1 MYTKINEKDS
11 AMKLGAIYS
20 KEKTTFTLF
29 SPVADSVFVI
39 FYDKGND
46 SAETGRLE
54 MMRGEGELRS
64 IFSATAE
71 GNLDGVYYTYEVH
84 TADGTF
90 SSHDPYARACGVNGH
105 RSMVIDLSKTNP
117 DGFADEDRPKL
128 ADPMSMV
135 ITEVSIADVSAGA
148 SAHSRYPGKFKA
160 RACGVNGHRSMVI
173 DLSKT
178 NPDGFADED
187 RPKLA
192 DPMSM
197 VITEVSIADVSAGA
211 SAHSRYPGK
220 FKAFT
225 EDKTLSYFKD
235 MGVTHLQLMP
245 SYDFASIDESDSLK
259 EQYNWGYDPYNYNV
273 PEGSYSTDP
282 FNGAVRVREYKE
294 MVHSIHEAG
303 LGVIMDVVYNH
314 TFNVHDSCFYKTAGN
329 YFYRMLDAA
338 KYSDASACGNEIASE
353 KPMVRKY
360 IIDSLCYWA
369 SEYHIDGFRFDLMG
383 VLDIETLNEARKA
396 LLKIN
401 PDIIMYGEGWTG
413 GESTLPESERGMKI
427 NAPRTPGIGMF
438 SDDIRDAV
446 KGHVFYMDELGFV
459 NGAADRGEELKQAV
473 TCAKW
478 AKSPMQSINYLSCH
492 DNYTLWDRFII
503 SNSHE
508 SEEMRIRMNKL
519 AAAILFTAQ
528 GIPFFLHGEEFART
542 KISEADGAPVEN
554 SYCSPLSVNAID
566 YDRAEQ
572 FSDLKAY
579 YKGLI
584 ALRRAHKSFYLDT
597 VDEIKK
603 SVHFMDNMPD
613 GVVAYTIDNDTEKV
627 FVAYNAGKNK
637 ITIKLADALW
647 EVLADES
654 SAGDKALYTI
664 KDQAI
669 IPGVSCLVA
678 VSKC

>member
-1 MYTKINEKDS
+1 
-11 AMKLGAIYS
+11 MKLGAIYS

-46 SAETGRLE
+46 SEETGRLE
-54 MMRGEGELRS
+54 MMRGEGELSS
-64 IFSATAE
+64 IFSAVAE
-71 GNLDGVYYTYEVH
+71 GDLDGVYYTYEVH
-84 TADGTF
+84 TPDGVF
-90 SSHDPYARACGVNGH
+90 CSHDPYAKACGVNGH
-105 RSMVIDLSKTNP
+105 RSMVIDLAKTNP

-128 ADPMSMV
+128 VDPMSMV
-135 ITEVSIADVSAGA
+135 ITEVSIADVSAAA
-148 SAHSRYPGKFKA
+148 SAHS
-160 RACGVNGHRSMVI
+160 
-173 DLSKT
+173 L
-178 NPDGFADED
+178 
-187 RPKLA
+187 
-192 DPMSM
+192 
-197 VITEVSIADVSAGA
+197 
-211 SAHSRYPGK
+211 YPGK

-225 EDKTLSYFKD
+225 EDKTISYFKD

-245 SYDFASIDESDSLK
+245 SYDFASIDESDTLK

-282 FNGAVRVREYKE
+282 FDGAVRVREYKE

-329 YFYRMLDAA
+329 YFYRMDSSDAT

-383 VLDIETLNEARKA
+383 VLDIETLNEAREA

-413 GESTLPESERGMKI
+413 GDSALPESERGMKI
-427 NAPRTPGIGMF
+427 NAPKTPGIGMF
-438 SDDIRDAV
+438 SDDIRDVV

-459 NGAADRGEELKQAV
+459 NGALDRSDELKQAV
-473 TCAKW
+473 VCPRW

-508 SEEMRIRMNKL
+508 SEELRIRMNKL
-519 AAAILFTAQ
+519 AASILFTAQ

-572 FSDLKAY
+572 FAELRAY

-584 ALRRAHKSFYLDT
+584 ALRRAHKAFYLDT
-597 VDEIKK
+597 IDEIKK
-603 SVHFMDNMPD
+603 SVHFMDDMPD
-613 GVVAYTIDNDTEKV
+613 GVVAYTIDTDTEKL
-627 FVAYNAGKNK
+627 FVAYNACKNK
-637 ITIKLADALW
+637 ITIKLSDALW

-654 SAGDKALYTI
+654 AAGDKALYTI

-669 IPGVSCLVA
+669 IPAVSCLVA
-678 VSKC
+678 VCKC

>member
-11 AMKLGAIYS
+11 IMKLGAIYS

-46 SAETGRLE
+46 STETGRLE

-117 DGFADEDRPKL
+117 YGFADEDRPKL

-135 ITEVSIADVSAGA
+135 ITEVSV
-148 SAHSRYPGKFKA
+148 
-160 RACGVNGHRSMVI
+160 
-173 DLSKT
+173 
-178 NPDGFADED
+178 
-187 RPKLA
+187 
-192 DPMSM
+192 
-197 VITEVSIADVSAGA
+197 ADVSAGA

-413 GESTLPESERGMKI
+413 GESTLPEPERGMKI

-508 SEEMRIRMNKL
+508 SEEIRIRMNKL

-603 SVHFMDNMPD
+603 SVHFMDDMPD

>member
-11 AMKLGAIYS
+11 IMKLGAIYS

-46 SAETGRLE
+46 STETGRLE

-84 TADGTF
+84 TSDGTF

-105 RSMVIDLSKTNP
+105 RSMVIDLSKTDP

-135 ITEVSIADVSAGA
+135 ITEVSV
-148 SAHSRYPGKFKA
+148 
-160 RACGVNGHRSMVI
+160 
-173 DLSKT
+173 
-178 NPDGFADED
+178 
-187 RPKLA
+187 
-192 DPMSM
+192 
-197 VITEVSIADVSAGA
+197 ADVSAGA

-314 TFNVHDSCFYKTAGN
+314 TFNVQDSCFYKTAGN

-413 GESTLPESERGMKI
+413 GESTLPESARGMKI

-603 SVHFMDNMPD
+603 SIHFMDDMPD

>member
-46 SAETGRLE
+46 STETGRLE

-105 RSMVIDLSKTNP
+105 RSMVIDLSKTDP

-135 ITEVSIADVSAGA
+135 ITEVSIVDVSAGA
-148 SAHSRYPGKFKA
+148 SAHS
-160 RACGVNGHRSMVI
+160 M
-173 DLSKT
+173 
-178 NPDGFADED
+178 
-187 RPKLA
+187 
-192 DPMSM
+192 
-197 VITEVSIADVSAGA
+197 
-211 SAHSRYPGK
+211 YPGK

-353 KPMVRKY
+353 KPIVRKY

-413 GESTLPESERGMKI
+413 GESTLPELERGMKI

-603 SVHFMDNMPD
+603 SVHFMDDMPD
-613 GVVAYTIDNDTEKV
+613 GVVAYTIDSDTEKV

-647 EVLADES
+647 EVLADEA

>member
-1 MYTKINEKDS
+1 MWSWE
-11 AMKLGAIYS
+11 S
-20 KEKTTFTLF
+20 KE
-29 SPVADSVFVI
+29 
-39 FYDKGND
+39 
-46 SAETGRLE
+46 
-54 MMRGEGELRS
+54 ELH
-64 IFSATAE
+64 
-71 GNLDGVYYTYEVH
+71 GVYYDYLITRNDEEVRS
-84 TADGTF
+84 A
-90 SSHDPYARACGVNGH
+90 DPYAKACGVNGL
-105 RSMVIDLSKTNP
+105 RSMAVNLKKTNP
-117 DGFADEDRPKL
+117 KGWEKDQAPEEGPERIVYELHVKEFSWDKAGGFPEEYR
-128 ADPMSMV
+128 
-135 ITEVSIADVSAGA
+135 
-148 SAHSRYPGKFKA
+148 GK
-160 RACGVNGHRSMVI
+160 
-173 DLSKT
+173 
-178 NPDGFADED
+178 
-187 RPKLA
+187 
-192 DPMSM
+192 
-197 VITEVSIADVSAGA
+197 
-211 SAHSRYPGK
+211 Y
-220 FKAFT
+220 KAFT
-225 EDKTLSYFKD
+225 CRHTTLNGDGIHPTGLDYLKEL
-235 MGVTHLQLMP
+235 GVTHIQIMP
-245 SYDFASIDESDSLK
+245 MYDYGSVNEAGEDTEF
-259 EQYNWGYDPYNYNV
+259 NWGYDPINYNV

-508 SEEMRIRMNKL
+508 SEEIRIRMNKL

-603 SVHFMDNMPD
+603 SVHFMDDMPD

-647 EVLADES
+647 EVLADEA

>member
-11 AMKLGAIYS
+11 IMKLGAIYS

-46 SAETGRLE
+46 STETGRLE

-105 RSMVIDLSKTNP
+105 RSMVIDLSKTDP

-135 ITEVSIADVSAGA
+135 ITEVSV
-148 SAHSRYPGKFKA
+148 
-160 RACGVNGHRSMVI
+160 
-173 DLSKT
+173 
-178 NPDGFADED
+178 
-187 RPKLA
+187 
-192 DPMSM
+192 
-197 VITEVSIADVSAGA
+197 ADVSAGA

-353 KPMVRKY
+353 KPIVRKY

-413 GESTLPESERGMKI
+413 GESTLPELERGMKI

-603 SVHFMDNMPD
+603 SVHFMDDMPD
-613 GVVAYTIDNDTEKV
+613 GVVAYTIDSDTEKV

>member
-11 AMKLGAIYS
+11 IMKLGAIYS

-84 TADGTF
+84 TSDGTF

-105 RSMVIDLSKTNP
+105 RSMVIDLSKTDP

-135 ITEVSIADVSAGA
+135 ITEVSV
-148 SAHSRYPGKFKA
+148 
-160 RACGVNGHRSMVI
+160 
-173 DLSKT
+173 
-178 NPDGFADED
+178 
-187 RPKLA
+187 
-192 DPMSM
+192 
-197 VITEVSIADVSAGA
+197 ADVSAGA

-401 PDIIMYGEGWTG
+401 PDIIIYGEGWTC

-603 SVHFMDNMPD
+603 SIHFMDDMPD

>member
-46 SAETGRLE
+46 SAEKGRLE

-84 TADGTF
+84 TSDGTF

-105 RSMVIDLSKTNP
+105 RSMVIDLSKTDP

-128 ADPMSMV
+128 ADPMSMI
-135 ITEVSIADVSAGA
+135 ITEVSV
-148 SAHSRYPGKFKA
+148 
-160 RACGVNGHRSMVI
+160 
-173 DLSKT
+173 
-178 NPDGFADED
+178 
-187 RPKLA
+187 
-192 DPMSM
+192 
-197 VITEVSIADVSAGA
+197 ADVSAGA

-353 KPMVRKY
+353 KPIVRKY

-413 GESTLPESERGMKI
+413 GESTLPELERGMKI

-603 SVHFMDNMPD
+603 SVHFMDDMPD
-613 GVVAYTIDNDTEKV
+613 GVVAYTIDSDTEKV

>member
-1 MYTKINEKDS
+1 
-11 AMKLGAIYS
+11 MKLGAIYS

-46 SAETGRLE
+46 STETGRLE

-105 RSMVIDLSKTNP
+105 RSMVIDLSKTDP
-117 DGFADEDRPKL
+117 DGFADEVRPKL

-135 ITEVSIADVSAGA
+135 ITEVSVVDVSAG
-148 SAHSRYPGKFKA
+148 
-160 RACGVNGHRSMVI
+160 V
-173 DLSKT
+173 
-178 NPDGFADED
+178 
-187 RPKLA
+187 
-192 DPMSM
+192 
-197 VITEVSIADVSAGA
+197 

-413 GESTLPESERGMKI
+413 GESTLPELERGMKI

-603 SVHFMDNMPD
+603 SVHFMDDMPD
-613 GVVAYTIDNDTEKV
+613 GVVAYTIDSDTEKV

>member
-11 AMKLGAIYS
+11 IMKLGAIYS

-46 SAETGRLE
+46 SEETGRLE
-54 MMRGEGELRS
+54 MMRGEGELSS
-64 IFSATAE
+64 IFSAVAE
-71 GNLDGVYYTYEVH
+71 GDLDGVYYTYEVH
-84 TADGTF
+84 TPDGVF
-90 SSHDPYARACGVNGH
+90 CSHDPYAKACGVNGH
-105 RSMVIDLSKTNP
+105 RSMVIDLAKTNP
-117 DGFADEDRPKL
+117 DGFANEDRPKL

-135 ITEVSIADVSAGA
+135 ITEVSIADVSAAA
-148 SAHSRYPGKFKA
+148 SAHS
-160 RACGVNGHRSMVI
+160 
-173 DLSKT
+173 L
-178 NPDGFADED
+178 
-187 RPKLA
+187 
-192 DPMSM
+192 
-197 VITEVSIADVSAGA
+197 
-211 SAHSRYPGK
+211 YPGK

-225 EDKTLSYFKD
+225 EDKTISYFKD

-245 SYDFASIDESDSLK
+245 SYDFASIDESDTLK

-282 FNGAVRVREYKE
+282 FDGAVRVREYKE

-329 YFYRMLDAA
+329 YFYRMDSSDAT

-383 VLDIETLNEARKA
+383 VLDIETLNEAREA

-413 GESTLPESERGMKI
+413 GESALPESERGMKL
-427 NAPRTPGIGMF
+427 NAPKTPGIGMF
-438 SDDIRDAV
+438 SDDIRDVV

-459 NGAADRGEELKQAV
+459 NGALDRCDELKQAV
-473 TCAKW
+473 ICPRW
-478 AKSPMQSINYLSCH
+478 VKSPMQSINYLSCH
-492 DNYTLWDRFII
+492 DNYTLWDRFIV

-508 SEEMRIRMNKL
+508 SEELRIRMNKL
-519 AAAILFTAQ
+519 AASILFTAQ

-572 FSDLKAY
+572 FAELRAY

-584 ALRRAHKSFYLDT
+584 ALRRAHKAFYLDT

-603 SVHFMDNMPD
+603 SVNFLDDMPD
-613 GVVAYTIDNDTEKV
+613 GVVAYTIDTDTEKV

-637 ITIKLADALW
+637 ITIKLSDALW

-654 SAGDKALYTI
+654 AAGDKALYTI
-664 KDQAI
+664 KDQAV
-669 IPGVSCLVA
+669 IPAVSCLVA
-678 VSKC
+678 VCKC

>member
-1 MYTKINEKDS
+1 MTRHLVPVSIYLSLLLSCNSPKEYKSFDEYPSYDDLELFYSPTKS
-11 AMKLGAIYS
+11 V
-20 KEKTTFTLF
+20 FTLWAPTAEEVRLNLYA
-29 SPVADSVFVI
+29 SGEGGEPVRRLPMKSS
-39 FYDKGND
+39 DKGTWRISVSED
-46 SAETGRLE
+46 LKGSFYTFQIRIGDKWLDETPG
-54 MMRGEGELRS
+54 
-64 IFSATAE
+64 IWAKA
-71 GNLDGVYYTYEVH
+71 V
-84 TADGTF
+84 
-90 SSHDPYARACGVNGH
+90 GVNGN
-105 RSMVIDLSKTNP
+105 RAAVIDWAATDP
-117 DGFADEDRPKL
+117 EGWEADKSPELKSFSDIIIYEMHHR
-128 ADPMSMV
+128 DF
-135 ITEVSIADVSAGA
+135 SIAANS
-148 SAHSRYPGKFKA
+148 
-160 RACGVNGHRSMVI
+160 
-173 DLSKT
+173 
-178 NPDGFADED
+178 
-187 RPKLA
+187 
-192 DPMSM
+192 
-197 VITEVSIADVSAGA
+197 
-211 SAHSRYPGK
+211 
-220 FKAFT
+220 
-225 EDKTLSYFKD
+225 
-235 MGVTHLQLMP
+235 GVTHKGKFLALAEEGTKGPGGVATGVDHLKELGVTHVHILP
-245 SYDFASIDESDSLK
+245 SYDYGSVDETRLQDNV
-259 EQYNWGYDPYNYNV
+259 YNWGYDPKNYNA

-282 FNGAVRVREYKE
+282 YNPEARIREFKE
-294 MVHSIHEAG
+294 MVRG
-303 LGVIMDVVYNH
+303 LHRNGIRVIMDVVYNH

-508 SEEMRIRMNKL
+508 SEEIRIRMNKL

-603 SVHFMDNMPD
+603 SVHFMDDMPD

-647 EVLADES
+647 EVLADEA

-678 VSKC
+678 VCKC

>member
-46 SAETGRLE
+46 SAEKGRLE

-84 TADGTF
+84 TSDGTF

-105 RSMVIDLSKTNP
+105 RSMVIDLSKTDP

-135 ITEVSIADVSAGA
+135 ITEVSVADVSAGA
-148 SAHSRYPGKFKA
+148 SAHSG
-160 RACGVNGHRSMVI
+160 
-173 DLSKT
+173 
-178 NPDGFADED
+178 
-187 RPKLA
+187 
-192 DPMSM
+192 
-197 VITEVSIADVSAGA
+197 
-211 SAHSRYPGK
+211 YPGK

-401 PDIIMYGEGWTG
+401 PDIIMYGEGWAG

-603 SVHFMDNMPD
+603 SVHFMDDMPD

>member
-1 MYTKINEKDS
+1 
-11 AMKLGAIYS
+11 MKLGAIYS

-54 MMRGEGELRS
+54 MMRGEGELCS

-105 RSMVIDLSKTNP
+105 RSMVIDLSKTDP

-135 ITEVSIADVSAGA
+135 ITEVSV
-148 SAHSRYPGKFKA
+148 
-160 RACGVNGHRSMVI
+160 
-173 DLSKT
+173 
-178 NPDGFADED
+178 
-187 RPKLA
+187 
-192 DPMSM
+192 
-197 VITEVSIADVSAGA
+197 ADVSAGA

-413 GESTLPESERGMKI
+413 GESTLPESARGMKI

-603 SVHFMDNMPD
+603 SIHFMDDMPD

-647 EVLADES
+647 EVLADEA